1 MEKIFVHVL
10 ANGVLFC
17 LLASVSATLRA
28 DQPADGARSAAQVST
43 LGRALPDTALAA
55 HRGGYGLDINLNNLN
70 AQLYSNKALNNVT
83 GDNTVTQSAFSGAS
97 GLATVV
103 QNSGN
108 NVIIQNATIL
118 NLKLQ

>member
-1 MEKIFVHVL
+1 MEKIFVHAL

-17 LLASVSATLRA
+17 LLASLSPALRA
-28 DQPADGARSAAQVST
+28 DQPAGAAQQASA
-43 LGRALPDTALAA
+43 LGPALPDTALAA

>member
-1 MEKIFVHVL
+1 MEKIFVHAL
-10 ANGVLFC
+10 ANGALFC
-17 LLASVSATLRA
+17 LLASLSPALQA
-28 DQPADGARSAAQVST
+28 DQPADAVQSVAQVSAF
-43 LGRALPDTALAA
+43 GPPLPDTALAA